1 MPDYREPDPVN
12 IGRELTRYYSRYN
25 RLGGYQRQADNGSK
39 GMLSQQF
46 DPMLLVENKYGALR
60 TVDRYQN
67 RTIPCEILRRVSTKC
82 WIIQACILNVQKK
95 IKPFLKPA
103 TDRNARGFVILKK
116 GDDIFKASG
125 EKSKKRDE
133 IERFLKTTGTV
144 EDPNREDTFI
154 KYSTKIIRDM
164 LEIDQIATE
173 IQYNRGREPIA
184 FWGVDAATIEKVV
197 PGQDNPSDIRYIQV
211 INHIPYAGY
220 TKDELIFDFQN
231 PRTDIRYSFYGYS
244 PVEQAIDLVTSV
256 INAFTYNSGFFT
268 ENKLPRGMLLIDG
281 DASQETVAAM
291 EGFLEEV
298 LSGSPAK
305 QWKIPIIPS
314 GMKKG
319 EAGNGIKFVE
329 LHGKNREMEFMQWL
343 DYLNS
348 GVASIFNTTLED
360 LGVHS
365 QKSQPI
371 WDGNKEPV
379 IKLTKGLI
387 LGDTLSFYQDY
398 VNRIIEKF
406 YPDYQLEFVG
416 YEKDDPKEVLDLAK
430 TELESYKTLNEV
442 REEKGLKPLEQE
454 WANIPLNPQAVQL
467 YTGSQMGGGMEDM
480 GDMEMGG
487 MPDFEG
493 EGNNGENG
501 DNGDDGADE
510 KGGTQDFGSPG
521 DFGNEAPENKK
532 PTAPLPG
539 IGKSLNRQ
547 QEIRIVI

>member
-1 MPDYREPDPVN
+1 MPYKEPEPIN
-12 IGRELTRYYSRYN
+12 IGRELARYYSRYN
-25 RLGGYQRQADNGSK
+25 KIGAYHREASGAFGTQ
-39 GMLSQQF
+39 SQQY
-46 DPMLLVENKYGALR
+46 DPMLVVENKFGSLR

-67 RTIPCEILRRVSTKC
+67 RTIPCETLRRVSTKC

-103 TDRNARGFVILKK
+103 TDRNTRGYVVLKK
-116 GDDIFKASG
+116 GDDIFKATG
-125 EKSKKRDE
+125 QKSKKRDE
-133 IERFLKTTGTV
+133 IEQFLKTTGVV

-184 FWGVDAATIEKVV
+184 FWGIDSATIEKVV
-197 PGQDNPSDIRYIQV
+197 PGQDNPDDIAYVQV
-211 INHIPYAGY
+211 INHIPYAFY
-220 TKDELIFDFQN
+220 KKDELIFDFQN

-244 PVEQAIDLVTSV
+244 YVEQAIDLVTSV
-256 INAFTYNSGFFT
+256 INAFTYNAGFFT
-268 ENKLPRGMLLIDG
+268 ENRLPRGMLLIDG

-314 GMKKG
+314 GIKKS
-319 EAGNGIKFVE
+319 EAGNSIKFVE
-329 LHGKNREMEFMQWL
+329 LHGKNKEMEFMGWL
-343 DYLNS
+343 DYLHS
-348 GVASIFNTTLED
+348 GVASIFSTTLED
-360 LGVHS
+360 LGIHS

-416 YEKDDPKEVLDLAK
+416 YEKDDPKELVDIDKA
-430 TELESYKTLNEV
+430 EMESYKTLNEK
-442 REEKGLKPLEQE
+442 REEKGLKKLEHE
-454 WANIPLNPQAVQL
+454 WADIPLNPQAAQL
-467 YTGSQMGGGMEDM
+467 YREARMGGGMEDM
-480 GDMEMGG
+480 GDMGMMGAMPGFEDEGG
-487 MPDFEG
+487 MEGAGTEPDEG
-493 EGNNGENG
+493 GQ
-501 DNGDDGADE
+501 DFDGLS
-510 KGGTQDFGSPG
+510 GGDFGSGVTPEG
-521 DFGNEAPENKK
+521 TEKSFTKTGN
-532 PTAPLPG
+532 T
-539 IGKSLNRQ
+539 
-547 QEIRIVI
+547 IRVVI